1 MESVAHIAFLYLQ
14 HTWSKDPEFKRITQ
28 EDVRASLVPYETYM
42 KCIVP
47 SGTPYEKFIHKE
59 RLLHTLHKEQLI
71 LVFRV
76 AEEEDDAESF
86 YSNNEYDENCED
98 ALSFIGDVRLMD
110 ESDFREQLSANEYT
124 GGYWDPKI
132 HWVLSKNALRNTLR
146 EKLSRRSPTK
156 GRQSPCNAN

>member
-1 MESVAHIAFLYLQ
+1 MESVARIAFLYLQ
-14 HTWSKDPEFKRITQ
+14 HTWSKDPEFKRLTE
-28 EDVRASLVPYETYM
+28 EDVRASLVPYGTYM
-42 KCIVP
+42 NCIVP
-47 SGTPYEKFIHKE
+47 SGTAYEKFIHKE
-59 RLLHTLHKEQLI
+59 RLLYTLHKEGLI

-76 AEEEDDAESF
+76 ADDDDAESF
-86 YSNNEYDENCED
+86 YSNNELDEDCTD

-124 GGYWDPKI
+124 GGYWDPQI

-156 GRQSPCNAN
+156 FK